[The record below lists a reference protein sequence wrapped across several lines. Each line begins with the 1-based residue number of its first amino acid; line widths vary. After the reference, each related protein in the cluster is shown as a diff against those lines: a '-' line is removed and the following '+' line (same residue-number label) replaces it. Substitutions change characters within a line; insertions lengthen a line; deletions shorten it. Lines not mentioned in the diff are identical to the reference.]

1 MYVVVVV
8 RTYDYYT
15 QIVSELRTKKLDIGG
30 TGDLMPE
37 KFTNLLWNV

>member
-15 QIVSELRTKKLDIGG
+15 QIVSKLRTKKMDTGG

-37 KFTNLLWNV
+37 KLINLLRKV